1 MKGALARFGCETVP
15 NAIVR
20 VHVVVGFALPIE
32 LLADLA
38 HADVNRAITV
48 SIGNAPDATLQLVTR
63 ERASLL
69 AGQGDDEAKLG
80 GCQLTIDP
88 IGRRLSWRDAK
99 KRASQVRINAQ
110 PVDLNRIAARLGG
123 RDQPSATKERFDP
136 RNQLA
141 HPKRLGQVVVSTNLE
156 RVDLVMLG
164 AARRND
170 NHGHTKMVFSNR
182 FGYGP
187 AIEAGQHQID
197 HGYVWAG
204 VAEAS
209 QAALTILGEVDIEAG
224 MPQVHDHGFSEDGV
238 VFDYENAWH
247 WLQSTGLT
255 VGDGLQHG
263 RGVVSKWCLLS
274 AGVMNRPFAGYSC
287 PMPILYAALLIAC
300 GVIAGWFG
308 SRLLRRSNY
317 GRDLVIAANS
327 VVGDPTWQIDARALA
342 EAIPVA
348 CFTVSTDGRI
358 VQISSLGAREFPILT
373 IGGEPEAWS
382 PSLAEVV
389 DRAMLGTDSVTL
401 ETIFLDPARSLR
413 VTALRYTKGVLVML
427 QDVSED
433 VDFEEAR
440 RTFSAAVSHELRT
453 PLARILGLA
462 ETLALP
468 DIEDERDELV
478 IQIENEVDGMRKL
491 IDEMLLLA
499 ALDRGRLAVADGI
512 ADACAIAVNVVAD
525 ARQRR
530 IGRGREITLSAPGEV
545 DVPVA
550 ARLYEVVIQNLVD
563 NALIHGGPG
572 ARVDVTVTTDQDQ
585 AHLTVSDTGAGIG
598 AQHLPF
604 VFQRFY
610 RGDAARSG
618 PGSGLGLALVK
629 HIVEAHGGT
638 VSAESDG
645 ATGTT
650 IRVVLPLAT

>member
-1 MKGALARFGCETVP
+1 M
-15 NAIVR
+15 
-20 VHVVVGFALPIE
+20 
-32 LLADLA
+32 
-38 HADVNRAITV
+38 
-48 SIGNAPDATLQLVTR
+48 
-63 ERASLL
+63 
-69 AGQGDDEAKLG
+69 
-80 GCQLTIDP
+80 
-88 IGRRLSWRDAK
+88 
-99 KRASQVRINAQ
+99 QV
-110 PVDLNRIAARLGG
+110 
-123 RDQPSATKERFDP
+123 
-136 RNQLA
+136 
-141 HPKRLGQVVVSTNLE
+141 
-156 RVDLVMLG
+156 
-164 AARRND
+164 
-170 NHGHTKMVFSNR
+170 
-182 FGYGP
+182 
-187 AIEAGQHQID
+187 
-197 HGYVWAG
+197 
-204 VAEAS
+204 
-209 QAALTILGEVDIEAG
+209 
-224 MPQVHDHGFSEDGV
+224 
-238 VFDYENAWH
+238 
-247 WLQSTGLT
+247 
-255 VGDGLQHG
+255 
-263 RGVVSKWCLLS
+263 
-274 AGVMNRPFAGYSC
+274 
-287 PMPILYAALLIAC
+287 LYAVLLVAC
-300 GVIAGWFG
+300 GVIAGWIG

-317 GRDLVIAANS
+317 RRDLVIAANPIAA
-327 VVGDPTWQIDARALA
+327 DPTWQIDARVLA

-389 DRAMLGTDSVTL
+389 ERAMLGTDSVTL

-512 ADACAIAVNVVAD
+512 ADASAIAAHVVAD

-530 IGRGREITLSAPGEV
+530 IGRGREITLTAHGEV

-563 NALIHGGPG
+563 NALIHGGPE
-572 ARVDVTVTTDQDQ
+572 ARVDVTVTTAQDL
-585 AHLTVSDTGAGIG
+585 AYLTVSDTGVGIG

-629 HIVEAHGGT
+629 HIIEAHGGT

-645 ATGTT
+645 TTGTT
-650 IRVVLPLAT
+650 IRVVLPLAPFDSAAPRTQGSAWR